1 MLGLKKSVEVTYL
14 KTDTTVS
21 QNCSI
26 LIIGPLN
33 LQNEFFSYVIQKELA
48 APCSIYDKELIA
60 FSRFIPADITEKK
73 LILIDAEDNCL
84 DEVMLSVSMNPTF
97 SDSYVA
103 LINLKLNAGIEKK
116 ALSRNIRGFFY
127 KDDHFEIFLK
137 GVRKILEGEIWVSH
151 SILLQCVYEGLREKD
166 ANTEEKTCLTAREVE
181 ILALLRV
188 GSTNDDIAKK
198 MFISTNTVKTHLY
211 NIFKKIKVS
220 NRLQASQWAAVNIP
234 S

>member
-1 MLGLKKSVEVTYL
+1 M
-14 KTDTTVS
+14 KTDFSVS

-26 LIIGPLN
+26 YIIGPLN

-48 APCSIYDKELIA
+48 APCSIYDKEIIA
-60 FSRFIPADITEKK
+60 SSSFMPAETTETK
-73 LILIDAEDNCL
+73 LILIDAEENCF
-84 DEVMLSVSMNPTF
+84 DEALLSLSMNPTF
-97 SDSYVA
+97 TDSYVA
-103 LINLKLNAGIEKK
+103 LINLKMNAGIEKK

-137 GVRKILEGEIWVSH
+137 GVRKMLEGEIWVSH

-166 ANTEEKTCLTAREVE
+166 ALTEDKTCLTSREVE
-181 ILALLRV
+181 ILTLLRG

-220 NRLQASQWAAVNIP
+220 NRLQASQWAAANIP